1 MEKINKIQENTLLT
15 NRTEDDNI
23 MTEILQLN
31 WYSFTIDSIFRQK
44 KMDILMDR
52 CIFLNRIVSETNK
65 MQEFWHA

>member
-1 MEKINKIQENTLLT
+1 MEKINKNQENTLLT

>member
-1 MEKINKIQENTLLT
+1 MT

>member
-1 MEKINKIQENTLLT
+1 MT
-15 NRTEDDNI
+15 NRAEEDNI

-65 MQEFWHA
+65 MQEFWHAQSGHRNRQG

>member
-1 MEKINKIQENTLLT
+1 MT

-65 MQEFWHA
+65 MQDFYHV